1 MTLLGYEDGWV
12 CGGPWPALLA
22 LSPRGKASESP
33 RPPGTHLALS
43 GLSGG
48 YRRTL
53 FSNKQVEERLFLS
66 IITRFFPAERL
77 GRRSHMLSIFT
88 GFRSP
93 SQTISNHLSLCC
105 QSSHPLGFGRSG
117 SFALPCWP
125 PGLPASRQSD
135 GRRAASLGR
144 DLSAG
149 LGVLRGCTSLLTR
162 AASRPKARSSGGSI
176 TPQVFAWAGAP
187 VL

>member
-1 MTLLGYEDGWV
+1 
-12 CGGPWPALLA
+12 
-22 LSPRGKASESP
+22 
-33 RPPGTHLALS
+33 
-43 GLSGG
+43 
-48 YRRTL
+48 
-53 FSNKQVEERLFLS
+53 
-66 IITRFFPAERL
+66 
-77 GRRSHMLSIFT
+77 MLSIFT